1 MWKDETKL
9 NKNQSLKYIN
19 LPIFCKEK
27 IQKEEERKSNK
38 FLTAGFIIFIIML
51 LMFCGYS
58 MAKSIEDYVINAK
71 AQIAEPILIVEN
83 NPAIDITETKNY
95 GEYIFKI
102 KNYNDQGKLS
112 ECDLKYY
119 IEILTKLDN
128 SINIELYQGENKIEL
143 HNNKNRILW
152 KLKKNQKEDREYKI
166 KVTYDNENTEV
177 GNDILEKIQIKV
189 HTEQE
194 KA

>member
-1 MWKDETKL
+1 M
-9 NKNQSLKYIN
+9 
-19 LPIFCKEK
+19 
-27 IQKEEERKSNK
+27 
-38 FLTAGFIIFIIML
+38 
-51 LMFCGYS
+51 
-58 MAKSIEDYVINAK
+58 
-71 AQIAEPILIVEN
+71 
-83 NPAIDITETKNY
+83 
-95 GEYIFKI
+95 
-102 KNYNDQGKLS
+102 
-112 ECDLKYY
+112 KYY

-143 HNNKNRILW
+143 HNNKTEFMKIE
-152 KLKKNQKEDREYKI
+152 KNQKEDREYKI

>member
-1 MWKDETKL
+1 MRILLDAMGGDNAPDATIRGAV
-9 NKNQSLKYIN
+9 SAIN
-19 LPIFCKEK
+19 E
-27 IQKEEERKSNK
+27 
-38 FLTAGFIIFIIML
+38 
-51 LMFCGYS
+51 
-58 MAKSIEDYVINAK
+58 IEAELVLIGQEAVINAK
-71 AQIAEPILIVEN
+71 AQIVEPILIVEN

-119 IEILTKLDN
+119 IELLTKLDN

-143 HNNKNRILW
+143 HNNKTEFMKIE
-152 KLKKNQKEDREYKI
+152 KNQKEDREYKI

>member
-119 IEILTKLDN
+119 IEILAKLDN

-143 HNNKNRILW
+143 HNNKTEFMKIE
-152 KLKKNQKEDREYKI
+152 KNQKEDREYKI
-166 KVTYDNENTEV
+166 KVTYDNENTEE

>member
-1 MWKDETKL
+1 M

-119 IEILTKLDN
+119 IEILANLDN
-128 SINIELYQGENKIEL
+128 SINIELYQGENKIDL
-143 HNNKNRILW
+143 HNNKTEFMKIE
-152 KLKKNQKEDREYKI
+152 KKQKEDREYKI
-166 KVTYDNENTEV
+166 KVTYDNENTEI

>member
-1 MWKDETKL
+1 M

-71 AQIAEPILIVEN
+71 AQIVEPILIVEN

-119 IEILTKLDN
+119 IEILAKLDN

-143 HNNKNRILW
+143 HNNKTEFMKIE
-152 KLKKNQKEDREYKI
+152 KKQKEDREYKI
-166 KVTYDNENTEV
+166 KVTYDNENTEI

>member
-1 MWKDETKL
+1 M

-102 KNYNDQGKLS
+102 KNYNDQGKIS

-119 IEILTKLDN
+119 IEILAKLDN

-143 HNNKNRILW
+143 HNNKTEFMKIE
-152 KLKKNQKEDREYKI
+152 KNQKEDREYKI
-166 KVTYDNENTEV
+166 KVTYDNEKTEV

>member
-1 MWKDETKL
+1 MVSLFALTWKRITQLLRSFCTLDDFELCIIARAKKETT
-9 NKNQSLKYIN
+9 N
-19 LPIFCKEK
+19 
-27 IQKEEERKSNK
+27 
-38 FLTAGFIIFIIML
+38 
-51 LMFCGYS
+51 
-58 MAKSIEDYVINAK
+58 
-71 AQIAEPILIVEN
+71 
-83 NPAIDITETKNY
+83 ITETKNY

-119 IEILTKLDN
+119 IEILAKLDN

-143 HNNKNRILW
+143 HNNKTEFMKIE
-152 KLKKNQKEDREYKI
+152 KNQKEDREYKI

>member
-1 MWKDETKL
+1 M
-9 NKNQSLKYIN
+9 NKNQSLKYTN

-119 IEILTKLDN
+119 IEILAKLDN
-128 SINIELYQGENKIEL
+128 SINIELYQDENKINL
-143 HNNKNRILW
+143 VDNKTEYIQIS
-152 KLKKNQKEDREYKI
+152 KDKKEERTYKI
-166 KVTYDNENTEV
+166 RITYDKDKMKSET
-177 GNDILEKIQIKV
+177 DIMQKIQVRV

>member
-1 MWKDETKL
+1 M

-83 NPAIDITETKNY
+83 NPAIDITQTKNY

-102 KNYNDQGKLS
+102 KSYNDQAKLS
-112 ECDLKYY
+112 
-119 IEILTKLDN
+119 
-128 SINIELYQGENKIEL
+128 
-143 HNNKNRILW
+143 
-152 KLKKNQKEDREYKI
+152 
-166 KVTYDNENTEV
+166 
-177 GNDILEKIQIKV
+177 
-189 HTEQE
+189 
-194 KA
+194 